1 MLICYWEPPA
11 LSRRAGY
18 PIADIFLRIIN
29 FLMFENDGTPK
40 KSIKKKETAQL
51 IPEDF
56 GEITVFAKLPNFKI
70 PTPLGDYFP
79 DFAYVIK
86 KNSGEQIFFVC
97 ETKGYENEIS
107 FDENAR
113 YIEKNKIKCA
123 ERFFEALSKI
133 IRKYKYKS
141 NLRKKIK

>member
-1 MLICYWEPPA
+1 M
-11 LSRRAGY
+11 
-18 PIADIFLRIIN
+18 
-29 FLMFENDGTPK
+29 
-40 KSIKKKETAQL
+40 